1 MVALRTT
8 VSFDYHTKEAI
19 TNRLIVTDWSLEHSQ
34 AFLDRCSIQGKSNMA
49 FKIIPV
55 ERKQSL
61 QISILEKFAVCFVAF
76 LIPASALAG
85 LIVIRSAS
93 QSNKAGSDDGLTPLQ
108 YQKSEHLA
116 HIFKEAAC
124 LSHP

>member
-1 MVALRTT
+1 MT
-8 VSFDYHTKEAI
+8 
-19 TNRLIVTDWSLEHSQ
+19 
-34 AFLDRCSIQGKSNMA
+34 

-61 QISILEKFAVCFVAF
+61 QIEILEKLAVCFVAF

-85 LIVIRSAS
+85 LVIIRSAS
-93 QSNKAGSDDGLTPLQ
+93 QSNRTGSGDRLTPLE

-116 HIFKEAAC
+116 HFFKEAAC

>member
-1 MVALRTT
+1 
-8 VSFDYHTKEAI
+8 
-19 TNRLIVTDWSLEHSQ
+19 
-34 AFLDRCSIQGKSNMA
+34 MA

-61 QISILEKFAVCFVAF
+61 QIGILKKLAVCFVAF
-76 LIPASALAG
+76 LIPSSALAG
-85 LIVIRSAS
+85 LIVIRLAS
-93 QSNKAGSDDGLTPLQ
+93 QTNRTGSDDQLTPLQ

-116 HIFKEAAC
+116 HFFKEAAC

>member
-1 MVALRTT
+1 
-8 VSFDYHTKEAI
+8 
-19 TNRLIVTDWSLEHSQ
+19 
-34 AFLDRCSIQGKSNMA
+34 MA

-55 ERKQSL
+55 ERKQPI
-61 QISILEKFAVCFVAF
+61 QIGILEKPAVFFVAF

-85 LIVIRSAS
+85 LIVIKSAS
-93 QSNKAGSDDGLTPLQ
+93 QLNRTGSDDRLTLLQ

-116 HIFKEAAC
+116 HFFKEAAC